1 MVSTR
6 RSKVAVAICGSYDNE
21 KVYRAVSGAIAALGG
36 IESFVSPS
44 ERILVKPN
52 LLYPSESERSITTHP
67 AVISA
72 VLRLLSEAG
81 CGSVAVGDSPAN
93 GNCVGAMHKL
103 GLTEDKLFGAHIA
116 DMSHEVSVDYPE
128 GKTAKHFYFTRE
140 VTESDA
146 IIGVC
151 KMKTHML
158 ERVTGALKNMY
169 GLVCGF
175 RKAVGH
181 TTYNNAAV
189 FARMLCDLY
198 KATPQRLHV
207 MDGVVAMEGN
217 GPASGDPVQMG
228 VILASSDP
236 IALDSVFCRLV
247 YLSPKLVPTN
257 VYGALAGIG
266 TFEESEI
273 DVVLIDEDGSEKPVA
288 MSELVERCGD
298 PDFDVL
304 REGERLNVL
313 TLLARITGGK
323 RKPVIDASLCAR
335 CGVCVD
341 HCPVEGKALSFA
353 AGRNEP
359 PVYNYKKCIRCYCCQ
374 EVCPKKAISV
384 K

>member
-1 MVSTR
+1 M
-6 RSKVAVAICGSYDNE
+6 
-21 KVYRAVSGAIAALGG
+21 
-36 IESFVSPS
+36 
-44 ERILVKPN
+44 
-52 LLYPSESERSITTHP
+52 
-67 AVISA
+67 
-72 VLRLLSEAG
+72 LRLLSEAG

-116 DMSHEVSVDYPE
+116 DMSHEVTVDYPE
-128 GKTAKHFYFTRE
+128 GRTAKRFYFARE

-217 GPASGDPVQMG
+217 GPASGDPVEMG

-266 TFEESEI
+266 TFDESEI
-273 DVVLIDEDGSEKPVA
+273 DVVLIDEDGSEKPVS

-304 REGERLNVL
+304 REGEKLNIL

-323 RKPVIDASLCAR
+323 RKPVIDASLCVR
-335 CGVCVD
+335 CGVCAD
-341 HCPVEGKALSFA
+341 HCPVDGKALSFA
-353 AGRNEP
+353 AGRSEP

>member
-1 MVSTR
+1 MVITE
-6 RSKVAVAICGSYDNE
+6 RSKVAVAICGGYESE
-21 KVYRAVSGAIAALGG
+21 KVYRAVSGAIKSLGG

-52 LLYPSESERSITTHP
+52 FLYPSESERVITTHP

-72 VLRLLSEAG
+72 VLRLLAEAG
-81 CGSVAVGDSPAN
+81 CVNVSVGDSPAN

-158 ERVTGALKNMY
+158 ERVTG
-169 GLVCGF
+169 
-175 RKAVGH
+175 
-181 TTYNNAAV
+181 
-189 FARMLCDLY
+189 
-198 KATPQRLHV
+198 
-207 MDGVVAMEGN
+207 
-217 GPASGDPVQMG
+217 
-228 VILASSDP
+228 
-236 IALDSVFCRLV
+236 
-247 YLSPKLVPTN
+247 
-257 VYGALAGIG
+257 
-266 TFEESEI
+266 
-273 DVVLIDEDGSEKPVA
+273 
-288 MSELVERCGD
+288 
-298 PDFDVL
+298 
-304 REGERLNVL
+304 
-313 TLLARITGGK
+313 GK
-323 RKPVIDASLCAR
+323 RKPIIDASLCAR

-353 AGRNEP
+353 AGRSEP

>member
-1 MVSTR
+1 M
-6 RSKVAVAICGSYDNE
+6 
-21 KVYRAVSGAIAALGG
+21 
-36 IESFVSPS
+36 
-44 ERILVKPN
+44 
-52 LLYPSESERSITTHP
+52 
-67 AVISA
+67 
-72 VLRLLSEAG
+72 LRLLSEAG

-247 YLSPKLVPTN
+247 YLSPRLVPTN

-266 TFEESEI
+266 TFDESEI
-273 DVVLIDEDGSEKPVA
+273 DVFLIDEDGSEKPVA

-353 AGRNEP
+353 AGRSEP